1 MSDNDKVTHP
11 VYNSAPDLLEAAKA
25 LIETCRRDGWQ
36 KPMPAE
42 IDTLAECV
50 AAEEARLA
58 EEARA
63 DYTAH
68 PKCYE
73 MDGSR
78 HCYVCRKTWNVT
90 DAEPP
95 CHPKPTPS
103 KAAELNTG
111 RITHATP
118 SKGGDLIGV
127 AEFVRRKIE
136 QAVAAGTLP
145 YESWSVYHN
154 DLEAALARAKEQREA
169 VNELLAALDAD
180 RVGHLPE
187 GYRIHDA
194 IKAVKKAKD

>member
-1 MSDNDKVTHP
+1 MSDNDKVTHT

-103 KAAELNTG
+103 NGVDLVEAAEVIL
-111 RITHATP
+111 
-118 SKGGDLIGV
+118 KGGMP
-127 AEFVRRKIE
+127 
-136 QAVAAGTLP
+136 GTG
-145 YESWSVYHN
+145 Y
-154 DLEAALARAKEQREA
+154 LEAALARAKEQREA
-169 VNELLAALDAD
+169 VRVALAEYSNFRFGISRGAAVDVRGLDEALA
-180 RVGHLPE
+180 RLREVGL
-187 GYRIHDA
+187 
-194 IKAVKKAKD
+194 